1 MNFAENI
8 FLMHEASNPSLC
20 MCILIQEGKE
30 MTSVDGTIALA
41 DVQISDAGVYV
52 CVAQN
57 EVGFTNR
64 IANLNVLGKHT

>member
-1 MNFAENI
+1 
-8 FLMHEASNPSLC
+8 
-20 MCILIQEGKE
+20 

-57 EVGFTNR
+57 QVGFTNR
-64 IANLNVLGKHT
+64 IANLNVLGE

>member
-1 MNFAENI
+1 
-8 FLMHEASNPSLC
+8 MHEASNPSLH
-20 MCILIQEGKE
+20 MFFLIQEGKE
-30 MTSVDGTIALA
+30 MTSVDGTIAFT

-64 IANLNVLGKHT
+64 IANLNVLSK